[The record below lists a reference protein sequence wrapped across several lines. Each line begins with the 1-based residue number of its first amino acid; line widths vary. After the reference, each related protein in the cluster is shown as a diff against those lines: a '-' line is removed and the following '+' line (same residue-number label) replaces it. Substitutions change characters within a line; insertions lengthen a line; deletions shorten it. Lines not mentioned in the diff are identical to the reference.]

1 MQTTLEFPSLA
12 ALIDSVDSILDEDDW
27 IFVNIDEFDSDPL
40 VSNYYYISA
49 DWIRSLPEEEV
60 FIDDEG
66 FEMPVKFRDRGLRA
80 WKVVGDLKF
89 LIHASSAGGDSAP
102 AALLDVIAERDA
114 ARPNWAKSKE

>member
-1 MQTTLEFPSLA
+1 
-12 ALIDSVDSILDEDDW
+12 LIDSVDSILDEDDW